1 MPKDRHVVLGLVT
14 TKRPKLE
21 DKNFLKRRLDEAAK
35 LVDPAHWPLVRNAAS
50 QVSLK
55 AI

>member
-21 DKNFLKRRLDEAAK
+21 DKNFLKPRLDEAAK
-35 LVDPAHWPLVRNAAS
+35 LVDPANLALSPQCS